1 MLTAT
6 FPKSYKKTQPSPM
19 RISHLPREMEVAPE
33 GPPIGRHSLLRELNT
48 AAVLEAVSE
57 LRRFTMLALAHQTAL
72 SQGTLTTIV
81 RQLGEEGF
89 VRPLKDGPSEGG
101 RPPRRYEWNPRA
113 RFVVGVDLDARG
125 GLAAG
130 VADLDGN
137 LVGEVGAWPSR
148 DLEVEPAEVLEA
160 IAEALGAAGVDRER
174 LVGIGC
180 AARGVLD
187 PSTGTVLWG
196 STLSW
201 RNVPLREMLEARFGA
216 PAWVEDYS
224 RVMALAE
231 HALPGTRA
239 SRDLIYVHVGRGVSA
254 GIVIAGQLYP
264 RAGNH
269 AGEFGHTVVAMEG
282 EPCACGRRGCLETL
296 ASWNAVRRRIREALA
311 AGMGSRLHAVEQD
324 GTDWRLEDIAA
335 AAEGGDAVAREAI
348 QEAVSCAARGIA
360 NLVNLLNPERVVVG
374 GSLVEACPQALTL
387 MKQIVAAES
396 MPTAAAR
403 VELVAPALSQNAG
416 LRAAAMLALRGWSE
430 SSGWL
435 RTKA

>member
-1 MLTAT
+1 
-6 FPKSYKKTQPSPM
+6 M
-19 RISHLPREMEVAPE
+19 RIPYPQREMEVAPE

-57 LRRFTMLALAHQTAL
+57 LRRFTMLALARKTAL

-81 RQLGEEGF
+81 RQLVEEGY
-89 VRPLKDGPSEGG
+89 VQPLKDGPSEGG

-113 RFVVGVDLDARG
+113 RLVVGVDLDARG

-130 VADLDGN
+130 VADLDGSV
-137 LVGEVGAWPSR
+137 VGEVGSR
-148 DLEVEPAEVLEA
+148 PIRGPEVEPAEVLDA
-160 IAEALGAAGVDRER
+160 IEEALNGAGVDRER

-187 PSTGTVLWG
+187 PATGTVLWG
-196 STLSW
+196 STLPW
-201 RNVPLREMLEARFGA
+201 RNVPLREMLESRFGV

-231 HALPGTRA
+231 HALLGPRA
-239 SRDLIYVHVGRGVSA
+239 ARDLIYVHVGRGVSA
-254 GIVIAGQLYP
+254 GIVIAGQIYP
-264 RAGNH
+264 RAGGH
-269 AGEFGHTVVAMEG
+269 AGEFGHTVVAMG
-282 EPCACGRRGCLETL
+282 GDSCACGRQGCLETL
-296 ASWNAVRRRIREALA
+296 ASWSAVRRRVAAALA
-311 AGMGSRLHAVEQD
+311 AGAETGLREAGERDRSPRPE
-324 GTDWRLEDIAA
+324 EIAA
-335 AAEGGDAVAREAI
+335 AAEAGDAVAQEAI
-348 QEAVSCAARGIA
+348 YEAVTCAARGIA
-360 NLVNLLNPERVVVG
+360 NLVNLLNPERVIVG
-374 GSLVEACPQALTL
+374 GSLVEACPRALTL
-387 MKQIVAAES
+387 MKRIVTAES

-435 RTKA
+435 RSKV